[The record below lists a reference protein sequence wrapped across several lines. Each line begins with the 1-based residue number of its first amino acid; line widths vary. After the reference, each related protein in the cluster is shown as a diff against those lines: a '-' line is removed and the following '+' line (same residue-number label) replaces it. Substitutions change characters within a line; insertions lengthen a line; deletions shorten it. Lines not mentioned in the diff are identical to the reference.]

1 MMRPGVSTDPAEINL
16 SRERRE
22 LLIRWTDGHR
32 SVYSFDLLRKECP
45 CAVCHEARKTQDPLR
60 VITGPIV
67 KPGEI
72 QVVDY
77 SPVGRYALTFTWSD
91 GHATGIYS
99 FDFLRALCPCET
111 CTAGS

>member
-1 MMRPGVSTDPAEINL
+1 MDPGISTDPAEIIL
-16 SRERRE
+16 REGHRE
-22 LLIRWTDGHR
+22 LLIRWTDGHQSR
-32 SVYSFDLLRKECP
+32 YPFDLLRRECP
-45 CAVCHEARKTQDPLR
+45 CAVCHEARRKQDPLR

-67 KPGEI
+67 KPGEV

-77 SPVGRYALTFTWSD
+77 RPVGRYALSFTWSD

-111 CTAGS
+111 CTTGS